1 MRIEAHDRTHSNN
14 VNESPQ
20 YRGGFWQG
28 AKTAQVRRKTAG
40 KCLLLLPLLAC
51 IFVLSGCEEQA
62 SSATAKPAEKAASIE
77 VKAIHPHRGEVY
89 RFINLPGEVR
99 PLYEVTLFAKVNGYL
114 DKLAVDKGDSVKAG
128 DLIADIDVPELRANL
143 VKYKAELELAQA
155 EYGQVS
161 QNASTNASYVPAS
174 DTDTGKSRQ
183 AIANGKLAVAKSNL
197 QYTETMLKY
206 TRLTAPFDG
215 VITHRY
221 VDPGAYIPLPDATST
236 PETAAIV
243 NLTDFKTLRLQVA
256 VPETEAT
263 HIKIGQPIRWTAD
276 GYPGEHFDGK
286 VTRAYWTL
294 EKATKTMLTETQMAN
309 PGMKLQPGMLVNA
322 RISIDKKNDALVLP
336 VEAVVKEKANSFVF
350 IFNDG
355 KAKKTPIEVGFND
368 GTNVEVVAG
377 ITPADLAIVP
387 GQQALRDGQLVKVTE
402 AK

>member
-1 MRIEAHDRTHSNN
+1 MRIEARTWTHSDN
-14 VNESPQ
+14 VNETSQ
-20 YRGGFWQG
+20 YRGGFWRN
-28 AKTAQVRRKTAG
+28 AKSETGG
-40 KCLLLLPLLAC
+40 KFLLLLSLISCLTLC
-51 IFVLSGCEEQA
+51 GCSAQV
-62 SSATAKPAEKAASIE
+62 SSASTKAVEAPIE
-77 VKAIHPHRGEVY
+77 VKALHPHRGEVY

-114 DKLAVDKGDSVKAG
+114 DKLTVDKGDSVKAG
-128 DLIADIDVPELRANL
+128 ELIADIDVPELRANL

-155 EYGQVS
+155 EFGQVS
-161 QNASTNASYVPAS
+161 QNTTNNPTYVPAS
-174 DTDTGKSRQ
+174 DTDAGRTRQ

-206 TRLTAPFDG
+206 SRVTAPFDG
-215 VITHRY
+215 IITKRY
-221 VDPGAYIPLPDATST
+221 VDPGAYIPMPDATST

-276 GYPGEHFDGK
+276 DFAGEHFDGK
-286 VTRAYWTL
+286 VTRAYWAL
-294 EKATKTMLTETQMAN
+294 DKATKTMLTETQMAN

-322 RISIDKKNDALVLP
+322 RIAIEKKNDVLLIP
-336 VEAVVKEKANSFVF
+336 VEALVKEKTNSFVF

-355 KAKKTPIEVGFND
+355 KIKKAPVQVGFND
-368 GTNVEVVAG
+368 GTNVEIVAG
-377 ITPADLAIVP
+377 IKQADLAVVP
-387 GQQALRDGQLVKVTE
+387 GQQALHDAQLVKITE

>member
-1 MRIEAHDRTHSNN
+1 MRIEAHAWTHSDN
-14 VNESPQ
+14 VNENPQ
-20 YRGGFWQG
+20 YRGWFWRN
-28 AKTAQVRRKTAG
+28 AKSETGG
-40 KCLLLLPLLAC
+40 KFLLLLSLISCLTLC
-51 IFVLSGCEEQA
+51 GCSAQV
-62 SSATAKPAEKAASIE
+62 SSASTKPAEAPIE

-114 DKLAVDKGDSVKAG
+114 DKLTVDKGDSVKAG
-128 DLIADIDVPELRANL
+128 ELIADIDVPELRANL

-155 EYGQVS
+155 EFGQIS
-161 QNASTNASYVPAS
+161 QNTTNNPTYVPAS
-174 DTDTGKSRQ
+174 DTDAGRTRQ

-206 TRLTAPFDG
+206 SRVTAPFDG
-215 VITHRY
+215 IITKRY
-221 VDPGAYIPLPDATST
+221 VDPGAYIPMPDATST

-276 GYPGEHFDGK
+276 DFAGERFDGK
-286 VTRAYWTL
+286 VTRAYWAL
-294 EKATKTMLTETQMAN
+294 DKATKTMLTETQMAN

-322 RISIDKKNDALVLP
+322 RIAIEKKDDVLLLP
-336 VEAVVKEKANSFVF
+336 VEALVKEKTNSFVF

-355 KAKKTPIEVGFND
+355 KIKKAPVQVGFND
-368 GTNVEVVAG
+368 GTNVEIVSG
-377 ITPADLAIVP
+377 IKLADLAIVP
-387 GQQALRDGQLVKVTE
+387 GQQALRDAQLVKVTE